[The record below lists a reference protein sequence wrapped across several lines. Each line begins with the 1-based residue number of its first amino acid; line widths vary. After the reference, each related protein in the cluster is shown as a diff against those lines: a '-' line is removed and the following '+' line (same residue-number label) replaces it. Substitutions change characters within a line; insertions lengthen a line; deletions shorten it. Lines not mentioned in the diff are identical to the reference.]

1 VKMEK
6 GLGNDVK
13 MKAGFNSLR
22 SGFSMSSSV
31 RLGSVMRVD

>member
-1 VKMEK
+1 VKVEK

-13 MKAGFNSLR
+13 MKTGFNSLR

-31 RLGSVMRVD
+31 QLDSVVRVG

>member
-13 MKAGFNSLR
+13 TKTGFNSLR
-22 SGFSMSSSV
+22 SGISMSSSIC
-31 RLGSVMRVD
+31 LGSIIRVD